1 MSTSYFTSA
10 AICLCISQ
18 SLIFHFSMLEDRPFQ
33 VIMASESEICV
44 NDFEKKMESLRQ
56 LVTCSI
62 CLDCFRHP
70 IMLPCQHTFC
80 QLCLSKIATEKNVQ
94 CPQCRETISLSSGLA
109 SLPVNIHLQ
118 SVIEVLQTDAA
129 SKVTCSSCQ
138 IKAGNPLKCGHCE
151 QQYCTDCHAKHLLV
165 MKEKLNK
172 MADELKEKISFIN
185 EDFQK
190 FQEECKLVNNNIHK
204 VIEAKILA
212 LRNNEST
219 LTNEVDSVLKTEE
232 LTVNELIKKI
242 NTLIN
247 EIKTIDDSN
256 QEADY
261 MVKHFIKYRQD
272 VSQLI
277 SEITAENSRRKR
289 KVVFDSHSLTITWKE
304 KDKENSILESNE
316 NMERHSRFYITKQFH
331 LKCKL
336 VSEMLQRP
344 SGTAVSPWS
353 SEFYV
358 VSTDTHLIHVFDL
371 QNGKSI
377 SSFGRRG
384 HKDGEF
390 LCPFGIALCPLQ
402 HKIYI
407 TDKWKHCIHVFNKDG
422 EYLRQIGTKGRA
434 SSQFRSPESICVDGK
449 GNVYVCDTC
458 NNRIQVFNSNSCY
471 HHQIG
476 VLLKKEGGKMR
487 QNSMF
492 QDPTGIAVTKDGTRV
507 VVSDF
512 GHHRI
517 HVFSS
522 LGDHLFTF
530 GQKGNLKGQFLHPE
544 CVAVDNKGFIL
555 VGDSGNG
562 RIQIFRPDG
571 SYVRMFGCKDFSE
584 EKFNW
589 VSGIAVTDN
598 YEIVV
603 CDFKNHCVQ
612 MYL

>member
-1 MSTSYFTSA
+1 MTN
-10 AICLCISQ
+10 
-18 SLIFHFSMLEDRPFQ
+18 
-33 VIMASESEICV
+33 ESEIGC
-44 NDFEKKMESLRQ
+44 NDLDKKMESLGQ

-62 CLDCFRHP
+62 CLDWFRQP
-70 IMLPCQHTFC
+70 LMLPCQHTFC
-80 QLCLSKIATEKNVQ
+80 QICLSKIATQKSVQ
-94 CPQCRETISLSSGLA
+94 CPQCRMTTSLTSEGVT

-118 SVIEVLQTDAA
+118 SVIEVLQTDT
-129 SKVTCSSCQ
+129 SNKITCTSCQ
-138 IKAGNPLKCGHCE
+138 NKTDNSYKCGHCE
-151 QQYCTDCHAKHLLV
+151 LQYCTECHTKHV
-165 MKEKLNK
+165 SEMMQKLNK
-172 MADELKEKISFIN
+172 MAEELKEKIPVIN
-185 EDFQK
+185 EDLK
-190 FQEECKLVNNNIHK
+190 IFQEECKLANSNIRQS
-204 VIEAKILA
+204 IETKITA
-212 LRNNEST
+212 LKNSELS
-219 LTNEVDSVLKTEE
+219 LIGEVDSSLKSEE
-232 LTVNELIKKI
+232 SSAKVVVERI
-242 NTLIN
+242 NFLLDK
-247 EIKTIDDSN
+247 IKTIDCKDDAEN
-256 QEADY
+256 MDKLFLECREE
-261 MVKHFIKYRQD
+261 I
-272 VSQLI
+272 SQLN
-277 SEITAENSRRKR
+277 SEIVNRNSRKRRKI
-289 KVVFDSHSLTITWKE
+289 VFDSHSLTINWKE
-304 KDKENSILESNE
+304 KEKENSISEPNE
-316 NMERHSRFYITKQFH
+316 NVERHSRFYIMKQFH
-331 LKCKL
+331 LKCRL
-336 VSEMLQRP
+336 VSEMMQRP

-358 VSTDTHLIHVFDL
+358 VSTDTNLIHVFDL
-371 QNGKSI
+371 QNGKLV

-390 LCPFGIALCPLQ
+390 LCPFGIALCPIQ

-407 TDKWKHCIHVFNKDG
+407 TDKWKHCIHVFSKDG
-422 EYLRQIGTKGRA
+422 EYLHHFGSKGRS

-449 GNVYVCDTC
+449 GNVYICDTC
-458 NNRIQVFNSNSCY
+458 NNRIQVFNSDGRY

-492 QDPTGIAVTKDGTRV
+492 QDPTGIAVTKDGSRV

-517 HVFSS
+517 HVFSF

-544 CVAVDNKGFIL
+544 CVTVDKNGFIL

-571 SYVRMFGCKDFSE
+571 SYVRMLGCKDFSK